1 MITFTKGNHEAHQN
15 KTLSPGRGFREETA
29 TNLLSHKKEAIGNHP
44 KLDSEGKDMGIDK
57 KKQLRMLTEAI
68 KRQKKSGGGTEAKRH
83 AVITSEAKPSA
94 KRGLYISKDSLIGL
108 LNKIKDKE
116 FRLLEATSPYSILVA
131 IPNNIRI

>member
-1 MITFTKGNHEAHQN
+1 M
-15 KTLSPGRGFREETA
+15 LSD
-29 TNLLSHKKEAIGNHP
+29 KKEALRNNPKPHQEGNGM
-44 KLDSEGKDMGIDK
+44 DVIR

-68 KRQKKSGGGTEAKRH
+68 KRQKKSSGKTEAKKH
-83 AVITSEAKPSA
+83 AVIESEAKPSE

-108 LNKIKDKE
+108 LNKIKDEE

>member
-1 MITFTKGNHEAHQN
+1 M
-15 KTLSPGRGFREETA
+15 
-29 TNLLSHKKEAIGNHP
+29 LSHKKEALGNHP
-44 KLDSEGKDMGIDK
+44 KPNQEGKSMDVIR

-68 KRQKKSGGGTEAKRH
+68 KRQKKSSGKTEAKKH
-83 AVITSEAKPSA
+83 AVIESEAKPSE

-108 LNKIKDKE
+108 LNKIKDEE